1 MTQKRGLIPFM
12 GLLLWCSVIMI
23 FDRHDMAFYAAS
35 FLFALFLTF
44 LSLAQTAPKF
54 IEIKVETDEDY

>member
-1 MTQKRGLIPFM
+1 MTHKRNFIPLM
-12 GLLLWCSVIMI
+12 GLLLWCSLIVI
-23 FDRHDMAFYAAS
+23 FDRYDMAFYAIS

-54 IEIKVETDEDY
+54 IEIKVEKHEDH